1 MWKKQKNVTGRTGDE
16 RGQSLVLVAFML
28 IGLLAI
34 VGIAVDVGFV
44 FARGA
49 QLQAAVDAAALAGVT
64 ELAGGDLSRANVKAG
79 QFLNANGMPITV
91 TTSLESSSR
100 RTPLGAIEYSL
111 TVRWPVEL
119 YFLRLLNQD
128 SVTIARSAT
137 AAFFPLADIYAS
149 RRIEDGV
156 LSTSNQGIFG
166 PRTCTNLGDPFSPLN
181 SQWFPGP
188 YTYTY
193 RILLP
198 LNYPSNVLRVEL
210 FDPDS
215 INRADNEATIE
226 HSDAAVARG
235 MPGFSLGECAGGGR
249 NRINPCLIPTGEL
262 DLLATNPDLDLD
274 QINPYWFVRIDENR
288 GGGAPPGNG
297 SCGTPSIYTPGFN
310 TATVYQLYYYVRN
323 NDGTIQRIDLATYT
337 GQVGDGAR
345 DNGEHQTDM
354 RWVSPG
360 GTPSYDQPAF
370 VPVDPGSPKTFELD
384 INADLA
390 NILTDPAT
398 GNRYVYLDVTAVEG
412 ASENGFEIWAGP
424 PDYVNSVPGDV
435 NARNLHIL
443 NNPGSHSARG
453 ATVLAIGNLPM
464 NSNFDSPVDIPLIY
478 VGPEYAGESV
488 FISLF
493 DSDVGVAPP
502 IVFYFD
508 SIAEADW
515 SLSFG
520 VAGTIDG
527 DGVPANARSCR
538 PGGCDNQWITPPYE
552 IKIPGKLDNCDYQN
566 PNPADCTPFYGGR
579 LVARYNGGFSDTYGW
594 EIRLS
599 GLPFLTE

>member
-1 MWKKQKNVTGRTGDE
+1 MWKKQRNVTGRTSDE

-91 TTSLESSSR
+91 TTSLESSSS

-119 YFLRLLNQD
+119 YFLRLLNRD

-166 PRTCTNLGDPFSPLN
+166 PRICTNLGDPFSPLN
-181 SQWFPGP
+181 SQWHPGP

-226 HSDAAVARG
+226 HSDTAVARG
-235 MPGFSLGECAGGGR
+235 MPGFSLRECAGGGR
-249 NRINPCLIPTGEL
+249 SRINPCLIPTGEL

-288 GGGAPPGNG
+288 A
-297 SCGTPSIYTPGFN
+297 
-310 TATVYQLYYYVRN
+310 A
-323 NDGTIQRIDLATYT
+323 
-337 GQVGDGAR
+337 AR
-345 DNGEHQTDM
+345 
-354 RWVSPG
+354 R
-360 GTPSYDQPAF
+360 
-370 VPVDPGSPKTFELD
+370 
-384 INADLA
+384 
-390 NILTDPAT
+390 PAT
-398 GNRYVYLDVTAVEG
+398 EA
-412 ASENGFEIWAGP
+412 AGP
-424 PDYVNSVPGDV
+424 PEP
-435 NARNLHIL
+435 
-443 NNPGSHSARG
+443 
-453 ATVLAIGNLPM
+453 
-464 NSNFDSPVDIPLIY
+464 
-478 VGPEYAGESV
+478 
-488 FISLF
+488 
-493 DSDVGVAPP
+493 
-502 IVFYFD
+502 
-508 SIAEADW
+508 
-515 SLSFG
+515 
-520 VAGTIDG
+520 
-527 DGVPANARSCR
+527 
-538 PGGCDNQWITPPYE
+538 TPPASTR
-552 IKIPGKLDNCDYQN
+552 PRSTSCTTTCATTTG
-566 PNPADCTPFYGGR
+566 PSSASTWRPTPARWETARATTASTRPTCAGFRPAGRPATTSRCSCPWTPVR
-579 LVARYNGGFSDTYGW
+579 PKP
-594 EIRLS
+594 LS
-599 GLPFLTE
+599 WTSTPTWPTS